1 MRGLQY
7 ADTMWIGTRPGC
19 SETESCVCVTDVMD
33 IEENVWSPR
42 YVL

>member
-1 MRGLQY
+1 MDLHIY
-7 ADTMWIGTRPGC
+7 RPGC

-42 YVL
+42 YVCAGVHAEC